1 MDYIIG
7 AGAIL
12 ESGETGAITPANLH
26 AHVDAALAQ
35 GVKALA
41 IDFESS
47 TLNTLSRLLIV
58 AQGWNAAAFRNGIT
72 EPLRQK
78 RTCTLGDV
86 LCVLASAVGTAEVH
100 VFAHWLPDDATCA
113 QLKAAGIT
121 IFSHPL
127 ESIAAA
133 SVISGQRSR
142 RWKAA

>member
-12 ESGETGAITPANLH
+12 ESGENGTITPANLH

-35 GVKALA
+35 SVKALA

-47 TLNTLSRLLIV
+47 TLNELSRLLIV
-58 AQGWNAAAFRNGIT
+58 APGWNAATFRQRIS
-72 EPLRQK
+72 EQLPHQQ
-78 RTCTLGDV
+78 TCTLGDV
-86 LCVLASAVGTAEVH
+86 LCLLGQSIGTIEVH
-100 VFAHWLPDDATCA
+100 VFAHWLPDDTTCA

-121 IFSHPL
+121 IVCHPL

-133 SVISGQRSR
+133 AVVSGQRAR

>member
-12 ESGETGAITPANLH
+12 ESGESGGITPANLH

-35 GVKALA
+35 CVKALA

-47 TLNTLSRLLIV
+47 TLNGLSRLLII
-58 AQGWNAAAFRNGIT
+58 AQGWNAAVFRNTIT
-72 EPLRQK
+72 EQLRAQ

-86 LCVLASAVGTAEVH
+86 LGVLSRAVGTVEIH

-113 QLKAAGIT
+113 QLKEAGIT
-121 IFSHPL
+121 IVSHPL

-133 SVISGQRSR
+133 AVVSGQRAR